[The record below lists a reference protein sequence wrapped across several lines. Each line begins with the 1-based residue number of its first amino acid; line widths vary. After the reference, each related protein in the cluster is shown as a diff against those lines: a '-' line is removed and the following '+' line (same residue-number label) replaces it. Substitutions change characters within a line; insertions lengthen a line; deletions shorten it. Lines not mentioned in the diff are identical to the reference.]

1 MISWFKDNWIVI
13 VIVLAIVGVVSFFL
27 YKLYK
32 YITTKVKGPDLSKD
46 REEMQSDIGNIRNE
60 EVENI
65 AGIKEKAEKDKKQ
78 IDAGNP
84 TAADIFNREIEEKK

>member
-1 MISWFKDNWIVI
+1 MN
-13 VIVLAIVGVVSFFL
+13 
-27 YKLYK
+27 
-32 YITTKVKGPDLSKD
+32 
-46 REEMQSDIGNIRNE
+46 RDIGNIRNE

-84 TAADIFNREIEEKK
+84 KPADIFNREIEEKK